1 MKPARIHITGPSGA
15 GSTTLGHALADRLD
29 FPVHD
34 SDDYYW
40 LPTAPPY
47 REPRPAADRARLF
60 AEMIGDRTD
69 WIFTGSLMGWGDR
82 FIPLLDLVVFLY
94 VPCDCR
100 IARLREREG
109 RHFGNKAVA
118 PGGWRHEETEDFIE
132 WASHYDDGTRDGR
145 NLGNQRAW
153 LAGLPCTV
161 LELQGTLPPTALA
174 DAVTGELAAMQS
186 RLADWPHEIS

>member
-15 GSTTLGHALADRLD
+15 GSTALGHALADRLD

-40 LPTAPPY
+40 LPTTPPY
-47 REPRPAADRARLF
+47 RQPRSTEDRARLF
-60 AEMIGDRTD
+60 AEMTGQRAD
-69 WIFTGSLMGWGDR
+69 WIFTGSLMGWGYR

-94 VPCDCR
+94 APPDCR
-100 IARLREREG
+100 VSRLRERET
-109 RHFGNKAVA
+109 RHFDAKAVI

-145 NLGNQRAW
+145 NLENQRAW
-153 LAGLPCTV
+153 LSALPCPV
-161 LELQGTLPPTALA
+161 LELRGTFPRA
-174 DAVTGELAAMQS
+174 DFVEAVMGQLAAMQGE
-186 RLADWPHEIS
+186 LADWQHQIS